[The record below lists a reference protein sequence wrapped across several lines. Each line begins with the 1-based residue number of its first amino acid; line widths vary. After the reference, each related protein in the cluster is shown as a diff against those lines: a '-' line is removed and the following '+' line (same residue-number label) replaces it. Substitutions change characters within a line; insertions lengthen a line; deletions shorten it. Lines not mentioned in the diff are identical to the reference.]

1 LVELLLVGAIGAF
14 HVPVEFRGARRQFG
28 GAIGP
33 APRSFGAGVVP
44 DDGGRQQGAIG
55 PSGFGGAATSGPNAV
70 MSAVQSTCAA
80 VTDAPAQY
88 EGVLYDC
95 AGAGSAL
102 RALGGD

>member
-1 LVELLLVGAIGAF
+1 MVELLLVGAIGAF

-33 APRSFGAGVVP
+33 APRSFGAGVLP
-44 DDGGRQQGAIG
+44 DDGGQPPIG
-55 PSGFGGAATSGPNAV
+55 PAGFGAAATSGTNAV
-70 MSAVQSTCAA
+70 VSTVQSTCAA

-102 RALGGD
+102 RALGSD